1 MQKSTQ
7 TLCTQSGGH
16 GSTWVDPCFDLVW
29 VAMRNFVAVAQNA
42 MAVRVGPKIFTAYL
56 APVINIDIYICS
68 RAVVDVGDD
77 HLTCQLVR

>member
-56 APVINIDIYICS
+56 APVINIGS

-77 HLTCQLVR
+77 HLSGQLVR